1 LPNIG
6 GNVKTRQASLFLL
19 KENEKHG
26 IIFKEEKMKKKI
38 GECTKEELQKVI
50 DNPHNGTKSYMA
62 YAVMTF
68 GKKDTSKKILDLEVE
83 I

>member
-1 LPNIG
+1 
-6 GNVKTRQASLFLL
+6 
-19 KENEKHG
+19 
-26 IIFKEEKMKKKI
+26 MKKKI

-68 GKKDTSKKILDLEVE
+68 GKKNTSKKILDLEVE